1 MVLKVVLFSFTG
13 IIIDD
18 EEVRQTLSNQ
28 RLLDENLR
36 PDEDDYARLCLGRSD
51 RACLKG
57 LLAQRGRTITDE
69 AVDGLL
75 AKGAIAYESW
85 LNDLAELPLYSGL
98 DDLIERCRSAGIK
111 LALVT
116 GRQRPQVELVLERAG
131 LSEYFSVIVA
141 GDDVSAEGSK
151 PAADGYVRAIEQLNV
166 AYPELKVAVD
176 ECIAIE
182 DSFAGIEAAKAAGVP
197 VVGVAHTYPHHML
210 LRRADW
216 VVDYL
221 REIKFGWIGERFGGE
236 RVDIDKP
243 SEEILEE
250 AVDVDESSD

>member
-18 EEVRQTLSNQ
+18 EEIRQALSDQ

-36 PDEDDYARLCLGRSD
+36 PDEDDYTRLCLGRSE

-57 LLAQRGRTITDE
+57 LLAQRGRTVTDE
-69 AVDGLL
+69 AVDRLL
-75 AKGAIAYESW
+75 AKGMIAYESW
-85 LNDLAELPLYSGL
+85 LNDLAELPLYPGI
-98 DDLIERCRSAGIK
+98 DDLIERCQSADIK

-116 GRQRPQVELVLERAG
+116 GRQRGQVELVLERAG
-131 LSEYFSVIVA
+131 LSECFSVIVA
-141 GDDVSAEGSK
+141 SDDVSAEGSK
-151 PAADGYVRAIEQLNV
+151 PAADGYVRAIERLN
-166 AYPELKVAVD
+166 AEYPELAVAVD

-182 DSFAGIEAAKAAGVP
+182 NSFAGIEAAKAAGVQ

-221 REIKFGWIGERFGGE
+221 REVKFGWIGERFGGE
-236 RVDIDKP
+236 RIDIDEP
-243 SEEILEE
+243 LEE
-250 AVDVDESSD
+250 TVDLDEASA

>member
-18 EEVRQTLSNQ
+18 EEIRQSLSNQ

-36 PDEDDYARLCLGRSD
+36 PDEDDYTRLCLGRSD

-57 LLAQRGRTITDE
+57 LLAQRGRTVTDE

-75 AKGAIAYESW
+75 AKGAIAYEAW
-85 LNDLAELPLYSGL
+85 LNDLAELPLYPGL
-98 DDLIERCRSAGIK
+98 DNLIERCQAADIK

-116 GRQRPQVELVLERAG
+116 GRQRAQVELVLGRAG
-131 LSEYFSVIVA
+131 LGECFTVIVA

-151 PAADGYVRAIEQLNV
+151 PAADGYLRAVERLN
-166 AYPELKVAVD
+166 AAFPELQVAVD

-182 DSFAGIEAAKAAGVP
+182 DSFAGIEAAKNAGVP

-221 REIKFGWIGERFGGE
+221 REVKFGWIGERFGGKRLDE
-236 RVDIDKP
+236 DIEEDSVEE
-243 SEEILEE
+243 SE
-250 AVDVDESSD
+250 VSD